1 MKDII
6 FIGDRIKELI
16 SEKGIDVKTLAKN
29 IGLNQNVVYRWLKH
43 YTSIKLSNLIKLSDY
58 FNCSIEYLSG
68 RCDYEEFFTPKNA
81 PPFSESL
88 RQILKKKNITV
99 YKILKDTIISS
110 AAFHKWFN
118 GAEPQLDTL
127 IILAD
132 YLGCTIDTLIGRE

>member
-1 MKDII
+1 MEDII

-16 SEKGIDVKTLAKN
+16 SERGTDIKTLAEN
-29 IGLNQNVVYRWLKH
+29 LGLNQNVVYRWLKH

-68 RCDYEEFFTPKNA
+68 RKGYEEFFTPKSA
-81 PPFSESL
+81 PPFAQSL
-88 RQILKKKNITV
+88 KKILKQKNITV
-99 YKILKDTIISS
+99 YKILKDTFISS

-132 YLGCTIDTLIGRE
+132 YIGCTIDTLVGRE